1 MRSKIMK
8 SAVLVR
14 IGILAIILVSASSN
28 WTSLAAG
35 LTNDRGTAVG
45 QVLLLENNRVWP
57 TGIPYIYSE
66 PCNLLS
72 GYPDPNWV
80 PHEWRAEYFRKG
92 LHRLINRTVLDELY
106 GPLRNKTERWLPDG
120 VPGLWNKP
128 GLRLPTYDPMLAVEL
143 LDAAGFVQGT
153 KPNPDYNAGLPW
165 SAQYIRI
172 DPISGLHLDDM
183 TYTYYPACGDP
194 LTTTGIEYYAWGPES
209 PIGLEMAQL
218 ITGWFHTAGVPVDL
232 VAVTWDDMF
241 NRLINPVLEDYQ
253 ILTGIGLVWRVVPPP
268 TPPYILH
275 QLTYSK
281 NLPFSNLVYMNY
293 SEPYDGVF
301 CDPPPVNPYEYA
313 ANRDADYWGLEMWN
327 TLPNPSNLQYLRHTA
342 HQIQEVLGTH
352 EPYLP
357 LLEWEQP

>member
-1 MRSKIMK
+1 VGLYKYANSDGGEERMRSKIMK
-8 SAVLVR
+8 SAILVR
-14 IGILAIILVSASSN
+14 IGILAIILVLVSSN

-35 LTNDRGTAVG
+35 LTNDRDTAVG

-80 PHEWRAEYFRKG
+80 PHEWRAEYFRKS
-92 LHRLINRTVLDELY
+92 LHRLINRTELEELY
-106 GPLRNKTERWLPDG
+106 VYVMTRAECWLPEG

-128 GLRLPTYDPMLAVEL
+128 SLRLPTYDPMLAVEL

-153 KPNPDYNAGLPW
+153 KPNPDYDASLPW

-172 DPISGLHLDDM
+172 DPISGLPLNEM

-194 LTTTGIEYYAWGPES
+194 ITITGIEYYAIAPEES
-209 PIGLEMAQL
+209 PLGYERDSM
-218 ITGWFHTAGVPVDL
+218 ITEWWRQAGIPVEL
-232 VAVTWDDMF
+232 VTGTYVGKITM
-241 NRLINPVLEDYQ
+241 LINPVLEDYQ
-253 ILTGIGLVWRVVPPP
+253 IMAYSGILWEVVPPP

-281 NLPFSNLVYMNY
+281 NVPLQNLVYMNY
-293 SEPYDGVF
+293 SESYDV
-301 CDPPPVNPYEYA
+301 D
-313 ANRDADYWGLEMWN
+313 EMWN
-327 TLPNPSNLQYLRHTA
+327 TA
-342 HQIQEVLGTH
+342 
-352 EPYLP
+352 
-357 LLEWEQP
+357 

>member
-1 MRSKIMK
+1 MK

-14 IGILAIILVSASSN
+14 IGILAIILISASSN

-57 TGIPYIYSE
+57 TGIPYIYPE

-72 GYPDPNWV
+72 GYPDPAWV
-80 PHEWRAEYFRKG
+80 PHEWRAEYFRKAQ
-92 LHRLINRTVLDELY
+92 HRLINRTELEELY
-106 GPLRNKTERWLPDG
+106 AYVMTRTERWLPDG

-128 GLRLPTYDPMLAVEL
+128 SLRLPTYDPMLAVEL

-153 KPNPDYNAGLPW
+153 KPNPDYDASLPW

-172 DPISGLHLDDM
+172 DPISGLPLNEM

-194 LTTTGIEYYAWGPES
+194 ITITGIEYYAIAPEES
-209 PIGLEMAQL
+209 PLGYERDSM
-218 ITGWFHTAGVPVDL
+218 ITEWWRQAGIPVEL
-232 VAVTWDDMF
+232 VTGTYVGKITM
-241 NRLINPVLEDYQ
+241 LINPVLEDYQ
-253 ILTGIGLVWRVVPPP
+253 IMAYSGILWEVVPPP

-281 NLPFSNLVYMNY
+281 NVPFPNLVYMNY
-293 SEPYDGVF
+293 TESYDGVF
-301 CDPPPVNPYEYA
+301 CDPPPVNPYEYT

-327 TLPNPSNLQYLRHTA
+327 TPPNPSNLRYLRHTA